1 MLCRMR
7 NVLSGK
13 ATLGLALVVTAGWS
27 MSGQSPVDTALRFYS
42 EGGWFCF
49 RIVPVGVAPSK
60 QTQWTMMVLTSKSN
74 RKNTFKIE
82 VGHSSKTGF
91 ALAAPG
97 IAVADQVWRSDSA
110 RAEFFRKFADGI
122 SAGSLRAR
130 VVQVGPT
137 NLGQLSSDTE
147 RAELYK
153 RFAETGPNISF
164 EQVPDLKAEEFM
176 AHIDSFPVNRP

>member
-1 MLCRMR
+1 MHRRIPNALNNR
-7 NVLSGK
+7 
-13 ATLGLALVVTAGWS
+13 ATLGLAFVVAASWL
-27 MSGQSPVDTALRFYS
+27 MSAQSPVDTALSFYS

-49 RIVPVGVAPSK
+49 RVVPVGVAPSK
-60 QTQWTMMVLTSKSN
+60 QTQWAMMVLTSKLN

-82 VGHSSKTGF
+82 VGHPSKTGF

-97 IAVADQVWRSDSA
+97 IAVADQIWRADPT
-110 RAEFFRKFADGI
+110 RAEFFTKFAEGI

-147 RAELYK
+147 RAELYTK
-153 RFAETGPNISF
+153 FAERNPNISF
-164 EQVPDLKAEEFM
+164 EKAPDLKAEEF
-176 AHIDSFPVNRP
+176 ISFRDSFPVSR